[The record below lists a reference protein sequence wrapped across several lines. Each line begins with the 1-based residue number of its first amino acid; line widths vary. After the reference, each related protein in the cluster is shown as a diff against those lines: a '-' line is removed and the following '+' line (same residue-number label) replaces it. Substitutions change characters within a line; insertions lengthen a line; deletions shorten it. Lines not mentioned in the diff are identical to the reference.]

1 MPDQTVVAKDYGSF
15 GRCLR
20 DAAFNVVSILTSTG
34 YATADYQAWP
44 KTALILL
51 LFCMLIGGCTGST
64 AGGLKIL
71 RLLVSLKL
79 MAYTVR
85 HFIRPKSVEKMKLA
99 GEVLPNSVISAILAL
114 VLFWLAGIA
123 LGTFA
128 LALDGRLDLFSAFS
142 ASLSMMSCTGPSI
155 TSVSVSADFAPINE
169 YGINLGPYGG
179 YGDLY
184 GWSKVLMSFQMIL
197 GRLEILA
204 PLVVL
209 APTFWRR

>member
-1 MPDQTVVAKDYGSF
+1 M
-15 GRCLR
+15 
-20 DAAFNVVSILTSTG
+20 SILTSTG
-34 YATADYQAWP
+34 YVTADFQAWP
-44 KTALILL
+44 KTALIILV
-51 LFCMLIGGCTGST
+51 FCMLIGGCTGST

-79 MAYTVR
+79 ITYSIR
-85 HFIRPKSVEKMKLA
+85 HFIRPKSVEKIKLG
-99 GEVLPNSVISAILAL
+99 GEVLHNSVISAILAL
-114 VLFWLAGIA
+114 VLLWLAAIA

-128 LALDGRLDLFSAFS
+128 LALDGRLDLLSAFS
-142 ASLSMMSCTGPSI
+142 ASLSMIGCTGPALSGV
-155 TSVSVSADFAPINE
+155 TEALTPVNPDLNF
-169 YGINLGPYGG
+169 GPYGG

-209 APTFWRR
+209 APSFWRR